1 METTNKRSALVF
13 GALLITIGALL
24 LAGQLFDFV
33 NWGSLWPLINV
44 AIGLLFF
51 LGMFLGGK
59 STGPLAIPG
68 AIFIA
73 VGLILFFQNLTGA
86 WETWSYVWGLI
97 VAAVG
102 IGLYIYGV
110 WSNQPGSKEAG
121 WALTRTGLTL
131 FLVFGFIF
139 ELVFSAF
146 NITNRPATLFFPLG
160 LILVGLLLFVLR
172 VFRMATASNKLNH
185 DDRDLFW
192 PVLFIGVGLI
202 WTLVFIGRVPANQAL
217 GLLNLWPG
225 LLIVIGL
232 DLLTGRRYPWVGALL
247 GVLVVAGMFLALV
260 KADSLGL
267 TNRLPFGTWNITM
280 DQNTGEI
287 VTINGSGILAT
298 ENRPVSGFNRLR
310 LTGIGEVEIAQGTTE
325 SLEIVADD
333 NIVPYI
339 TSEVRGS
346 ELVIGLKPGTRLSSV
361 KQIRFRVM
369 VKDLEKIIIA
379 GAGKVSVANLTTDRL
394 EVESPGAGGLKL
406 NGLETDQLSVDLS
419 GAGSIETSGTVQA
432 LDVKITG
439 AGSYQ
444 GADLRSQDATVSITG
459 LGSATLWV
467 TDNLDV
473 EISGAGSVN
482 YYGDP
487 KVDRVIK
494 GLGSLNNLGQK

>member
-1 METTNKRSALVF
+1 METNNKRSALVF

-24 LAGQLFDFV
+24 LAGQLFDFL
-33 NWGSLWPLINV
+33 NWGSFWPLINV
-44 AIGLLFF
+44 GIGLLFF
-51 LGMFLGGK
+51 VGMFLGGK
-59 STGPLAIPG
+59 ATGPLAIPG
-68 AIFIA
+68 AIFIT
-73 VGLILFFQNLTGA
+73 VGLVLFFQNFTGA
-86 WETWSYVWGLI
+86 WETWSYAWGLI

-110 WSNQPGSKEAG
+110 WSDQPGSKEAG
-121 WALTRTGLTL
+121 WAVIRTGLTL
-131 FLVFGFIF
+131 FLVFGLIF
-139 ELVFSAF
+139 ELVFSIF
-146 NITNRPATLFFPLG
+146 HISSRPVTLFFPLA
-160 LILVGLLLFVLR
+160 LVLVGILLFVLR
-172 VFRMATASNKLNH
+172 VFRMATASNKLSH

-192 PVLFIGVGLI
+192 PVIFIGVGLI
-202 WTLVFIGRVPANQAL
+202 WVLVFIGRVPSSQAL
-217 GLLNLWPG
+217 GLLNLWPA

-247 GVLVVAGMFLALV
+247 GVLVVVGLFFALFR
-260 KADSLGL
+260 ADSLGL
-267 TNRLPFGTWNITM
+267 TNRLPFGSLIKSA
-280 DQNTGEI
+280 DQYPGET
-287 VTINGSGILAT
+287 VTVNGSGILAT
-298 ENRPVSGFNRLR
+298 ENRPVSGFDRLR
-310 LTGIGEVEIAQGTTE
+310 LTGIGEVEITQGASE
-325 SLEIVADD
+325 SMEIETDD
-333 NIVPYI
+333 NILPYI

-346 ELVIGLKPGTRLSSV
+346 ELVIGLKPGTRLGSV
-361 KQIRFRVM
+361 QQLRFRVM

-394 EVESPGAGGLKL
+394 EVESPGAGGLKI
-406 NGLETDQLSVDLS
+406 NGLEVDRLFVDLS

-444 GADLRSQDATVSITG
+444 GADLRSQDANVSITG

-473 EISGAGSVN
+473 DISGAGSVN